1 MRKTSQNDTSLD
13 VKSLKINDILHKK
26 LKHEAIELGVT
37 LQTLLEEIIL
47 NHYGTDKIQKH
58 KDKTKQASQ

>member
-1 MRKTSQNDTSLD
+1 MKVLRIDDELN
-13 VKSLKINDILHKK
+13 KK

-47 NHYGTDKIQKH
+47 NHYGT
-58 KDKTKQASQ
+58 TKSPKVSTKEGK